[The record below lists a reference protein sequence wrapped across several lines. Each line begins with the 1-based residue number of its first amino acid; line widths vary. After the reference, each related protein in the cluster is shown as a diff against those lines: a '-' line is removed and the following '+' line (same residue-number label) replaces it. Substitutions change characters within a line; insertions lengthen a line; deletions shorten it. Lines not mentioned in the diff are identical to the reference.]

1 MAVKGAAIPES
12 ALSRGDALMRIENMK
27 KPLAFGSLL
36 LLTST
41 LTAPAA
47 LAQTPAPTSPPAGQV
62 VSPDAGQ
69 PEGGTPPDTGPG
81 ATDAQETPQEEVE
94 VSVPG
99 AGGDSGEDIV
109 VIGRN
114 IPNIVRNTPQ
124 VVSVLSTED
133 IARTGEGDIAGAL
146 SRVTGLSVVGNGFVF
161 VRGLGDRYSSSLL
174 NGSPLPSPEPL
185 RRVVPLDIFPTNVIA
200 SSLVQKSFS
209 ANFPGEFGGGVINLT
224 TKAAPKESFFQIG
237 GSVGFDT
244 VTTAELGYTYDGG
257 SHDWLGYDSGERT
270 IPGFIKDAGINGT
283 GVTAQQVT
291 QLTNAETS
299 LVFENRNIPA
309 NFSGELSAGT
319 SFDVGSSRIGVIAGG
334 GISNTWRTRDAIQQV
349 PLDAQGGLAGDFRNV
364 ATDHRAIVNGL
375 IGVGAEVGRHR
386 FRWTNL
392 YIHDTLK
399 QAIIGQGFDSN
410 NNDLTTQNTNWFE
423 RQLFTTQGVAELKF
437 GDLNVD
443 LRGAYAN
450 TQRNSPYERAF
461 TYIYSDLVGDYINN
475 LANQSL
481 AQIAFSELSED
492 LWSGSVDLGYDLDLD
507 TPITVQAGYA
517 YSDADR
523 TSYRYQFRYQAQ
535 NGLDLAEQQLRPDY
549 LLSDYSV
556 ILNNI
561 VLQNES
567 TSQGAAAYTA
577 SLRTHAG
584 YLQLEAEAFEGV
596 RAQVGVRYEDAE
608 QRVLPIGTGLTA
620 TNLSNGYW
628 LPGSTITWNF
638 ADNMQLRLHASKTIA
653 RPQFRE
659 LAPQVYLDF
668 ESNRQF
674 VGNPRLVDSEL
685 YNLEAR
691 GEWFFARDQ
700 RITLAGFFKRIDN
713 PIETFAFPGA
723 GSSSLQTSFS
733 NAPSAKLYGGEVE
746 LVKYFPLDGIG
757 LGDLFATKR
766 AVLIANYTYTKS
778 ELDAGTQGVVNPVNV
793 NAPLVPANQ
802 LFRDGA
808 SLVGQSDHLVNAQL
822 GLEDT
827 EMLSQVTLL
836 VNYASERVTSRGA
849 IVDGGRLPDI
859 REKPGWRFDVVWRQG
874 IPLGSDDDKQVELK
888 FEARNL
894 TKTRYQ
900 EFQIFDGG
908 IRREINT
915 YDLGRIF
922 SFGVSVG
929 L

>member
-1 MAVKGAAIPES
+1 
-12 ALSRGDALMRIENMK
+12 MK

-41 LTAPAA
+41 LVAPAA
-47 LAQTPAPTSPPAGQV
+47 LAQTGGSPAGAPAGQV
-62 VSPDAGQ
+62 VSPGAGQ
-69 PEGGTPPDTGPG
+69 PEAGTPPDTGPD
-81 ATDAQETPQEEVE
+81 ASTAPDAQDQGVE
-94 VSVPG
+94 VSAPG
-99 AGGDSGEDIV
+99 AGGDAGDDIV
-109 VIGRN
+109 VLGRN
-114 IPNIVRNTPQ
+114 IPNIVRSTPA
-124 VVSVLSTED
+124 VVSVLSSED

-224 TKAAPKESFFQIG
+224 TKAAPKESFLQIG

-244 VTTAELGYTYDGG
+244 ATSAELGYTYDGG
-257 SHDWLGYDSGERT
+257 SHDWLGYDSGERR
-270 IPGFIKDAGINGT
+270 IPGFIKDAGVNGT
-283 GVTAQQVT
+283 GVTAAQVT
-291 QLTNAETS
+291 ELTNAETS

-319 SFDVGSSRIGVIAGG
+319 SFDVGSSHIGLIAGG

-349 PLDAQGGLAGDFRNV
+349 PLDAQGGLAGDFRTV
-364 ATDHRAIVNGL
+364 ATDHRALVNGL
-375 IGVGAEVGRHR
+375 FGVGAEVGRHR
-386 FRWTNL
+386 FRVTNL

-399 QAIIGQGFDSN
+399 QAILGQGFDSN
-410 NNDLTTQNTNWFE
+410 NNDLATQNTNWFE
-423 RQLFTTQGVAELKF
+423 RQLFTTQGVAEMKF

-443 LRGAYAN
+443 VRGAYAN
-450 TQRNSPYERAF
+450 TQRNSPYERNF
-461 TYIYSDLVGDYINN
+461 TYIFNDQVGDYINN

-481 AQIAFSELSED
+481 AQIAFSELNED
-492 LWSGSVDLGYDLDLD
+492 LWSGSVDLGYELNLDR
-507 TPITVQAGYA
+507 PITVQAGYA

-523 TSYRYQFRYQAQ
+523 TSYRYQFRYQAL
-535 NGLDLAEQQLRPDY
+535 NGLDTAEQQLRPDY

-556 ILNNI
+556 LLNNI
-561 VLQNES
+561 VLVNES

-584 YLQLEAEAFEGV
+584 YLQLDTEALDKV
-596 RAQVGVRYEDAE
+596 RVQLGVRYEDAA
-608 QRVLPIGTGLTA
+608 QRVQPVGVGLTA
-620 TNLSNGYW
+620 TSLSNGYW
-628 LPGSTITWNF
+628 LPASTITWNF
-638 ADNMQLRLHASKTIA
+638 ADDMQLRLHASKTIA

-691 GEWFFARDQ
+691 YEWFFQRDQ
-700 RITLAGFFKRIDN
+700 RFTLAGFFKRIDN

-746 LVKYFPLDGIG
+746 AVKYIPLDG
-757 LGDLFATKR
+757 LGEVFATNR
-766 AVLIANYTYTKS
+766 AVIVANYTYTKS
-778 ELDAGTQGVVNPVNV
+778 QIDAGTQGVVNPVNV
-793 NAPLVPANQ
+793 NSPLVPANQ

-808 SLVGQSDHLVNAQL
+808 PLVGQSDHLVNAQF
-822 GLEDT
+822 GIEDT

-836 VNYASERVTSRGA
+836 VNYASNRVTSRGA
-849 IVDGGRLPDI
+849 VVDGGRLPDI
-859 REKPGWRFDVVWRQG
+859 VEKPGVRFDVVWRQG
-874 IPLGSDDDKQVELK
+874 IPIGSGDDKQVELK

-894 TKTRYQ
+894 SKTRYQ
-900 EFQIFDGG
+900 EFQTFENGL
-908 IRREINT
+908 RRDINT
-915 YDLGRIF
+915 YDLGRVF

>member
-1 MAVKGAAIPES
+1 
-12 ALSRGDALMRIENMK
+12 MK
-27 KPLAFGSLL
+27 KPLALGSLL

-41 LTAPAA
+41 LVAPAA
-47 LAQTPAPTSPPAGQV
+47 LAQTGSAGAQTTSPPAGSV
-62 VSPDAGQ
+62 VAPDAG
-69 PEGGTPPDTGPG
+69 GSTTPDSGPG
-81 ATDAQETPQEEVE
+81 ATTTAQDAAQQEVE
-94 VSVPG
+94 ISGPG
-99 AGGDSGEDIV
+99 ASGDGEDIV

-114 IPNIVRNTPQ
+114 IPNVIRNTAQ

-209 ANFPGEFGGGVINLT
+209 ANYPGEFGGGVINLT
-224 TKAAPKESFFQIG
+224 TRAAPKESFLQFG

-257 SHDWLGYDSGERT
+257 SHDWLGYDSGERS
-270 IPGFIKDAGINGT
+270 IPDFIREAGRT
-283 GVTAQQVT
+283 GAIVTPDQVV

-319 SFDVGSSRIGVIAGG
+319 SFDLGTARIGVITGG
-334 GISNTWRTRDAIQQV
+334 GLSNTWRTRDAIQQV
-349 PLDAQGGLAGDFRNV
+349 PLDAQGGLAGDARSV
-364 ATDHRAIVNGL
+364 ATDHRALVNGL
-375 IGVGAEVGRHR
+375 FGVGAEVGRHR

-392 YIHDTLK
+392 YVHDTLK
-399 QAIIGQGFDSN
+399 QAIMSDIEDQN
-410 NNDLTTQNTNWFE
+410 NQPLFQQNTNWFE

-437 GDLNVD
+437 DRLSVD

-450 TQRNSPYERAF
+450 TQRNSPYERTF
-461 TYIYSDLVGDYINN
+461 VYFFEGGLINDYVNN
-475 LANQSL
+475 LTGQQGV
-481 AQIAFSELSED
+481 AQIAFSELNED
-492 LWSGSVDLGYDLDLD
+492 LWSGGVDLAYDFGGDRPLTL
-507 TPITVQAGYA
+507 QAGYA

-523 TSYRYQFRYQAQ
+523 TSFRYQFRYQAGTPLNDAQ
-535 NGLDLAEQQLRPDY
+535 KQQRPDF
-549 LLSDYSV
+549 LLSDLNV
-556 ILNNI
+556 QLNNI
-561 VLQNES
+561 FLQNES
-567 TSQGAAAYTA
+567 NVQGAAAYTA

-584 YLQLEAEAFEGV
+584 YAQVEAEVADGL

-608 QRVLPIGTGLTA
+608 QRVLPVGANVAG
-620 TNLSNGYW
+620 TNLTNGYW
-628 LPGSTITWNF
+628 LPASTITWNF
-638 ADNMQLRLHASKTIA
+638 ARDMQLRLHASKTIA

-659 LAPQVYLDF
+659 LAPQLYLDF

-674 VGNPRLVDSEL
+674 VGNPFLTDSEL
-685 YNLEAR
+685 WNLEAR
-691 GEWFFARDQ
+691 YEWFFARDQ
-700 RITLAGFFKRIDN
+700 RITLAGFYKRIDN
-713 PIETFAFPGA
+713 PIEAFGSPGA
-723 GSSSLQTSFS
+723 GSSALLTSFS
-733 NAPSAKLYGGEVE
+733 NAPSARLYGGELE
-746 LVKYFPLDGIG
+746 LQKYFPLDGLG

-766 AVLIANYTYTKS
+766 ALLIANYTYTKS
-778 ELDAGTQGVVNPVNV
+778 ELNAQDQPVVSPFGGTG
-793 NAPLVPANQ
+793 ATLPARF
-802 LFRDGA
+802 LFQDGA
-808 SLVGQSDHLVNAQL
+808 SLVGQSDHIVNAQF

-836 VNYASERVTSRGA
+836 VNYASDRVTNRGA

-859 REKPGWRFDVVWRQG
+859 RERPGVRFDVVWRQG
-874 IPLGSDDDKQVELK
+874 IPIGGDDKQVELK

-894 TKTRYQ
+894 SKTRYQ

-908 IRREINT
+908 LRREINT

-922 SFGVSVG
+922 TFGVSVG

>member
-1 MAVKGAAIPES
+1 
-12 ALSRGDALMRIENMK
+12 MK

-41 LTAPAA
+41 LVAPAA
-47 LAQTPAPTSPPAGQV
+47 LAQTGGSPAGAPAGQV
-62 VSPDAGQ
+62 VSPGAGQ
-69 PEGGTPPDTGPG
+69 PEAGTPPDTGPD
-81 ATDAQETPQEEVE
+81 ASTAPDAQDQGVE

-99 AGGDSGEDIV
+99 AGGDAGDDIV
-109 VIGRN
+109 VLGRN
-114 IPNIVRNTPQ
+114 IPNIVRSTPA
-124 VVSVLSTED
+124 VVSVLSSED

-224 TKAAPKESFFQIG
+224 TKAAPKESFLQIG

-244 VTTAELGYTYDGG
+244 ATSAELGYTYDGG
-257 SHDWLGYDSGERT
+257 SHDWLGYDSGERR
-270 IPGFIKDAGINGT
+270 IPGFIKDAGVNGT
-283 GVTAQQVT
+283 GVTAAQVT
-291 QLTNAETS
+291 ELTNAETS

-319 SFDVGSSRIGVIAGG
+319 SFDVGSSRIGLIAGG

-349 PLDAQGGLAGDFRNV
+349 PLDAQGGLAGDFRTV
-364 ATDHRAIVNGL
+364 ATDHRALVNGL
-375 IGVGAEVGRHR
+375 FGIGAEVGRHR
-386 FRWTNL
+386 FRVTNL

-399 QAIIGQGFDSN
+399 QAILGQGFDSN
-410 NNDLTTQNTNWFE
+410 NNDLATQNTNWFE
-423 RQLFTTQGVAELKF
+423 RQLFTTQGVAEMKF

-443 LRGAYAN
+443 VRGAYAN
-450 TQRNSPYERAF
+450 TKRNSPYERNF
-461 TYIYSDLVGDYINN
+461 TYIFNDQVGDYINN

-481 AQIAFSELSED
+481 AQIAFSELNED
-492 LWSGSVDLGYDLDLD
+492 LWSGSVDLGYELNLDR
-507 TPITVQAGYA
+507 PITVQAGYA

-523 TSYRYQFRYQAQ
+523 TSYRYQFRYQAL
-535 NGLDLAEQQLRPDY
+535 NGLDTAEQQLRPDY

-556 ILNNI
+556 LLNNI
-561 VLQNES
+561 VLVNES
-567 TSQGAAAYTA
+567 TSQGAAAYSA

-584 YLQLEAEAFEGV
+584 YLQLDTETLDKV
-596 RAQVGVRYEDAE
+596 RVQLGVRYEDAA
-608 QRVLPIGTGLTA
+608 QRVQPVGVGLTA
-620 TNLSNGYW
+620 TSLSNGYW
-628 LPGSTITWNF
+628 LPASTITWNF
-638 ADNMQLRLHASKTIA
+638 ADDMQLRLHASKTIA

-691 GEWFFARDQ
+691 YEWFFQRDQ
-700 RITLAGFFKRIDN
+700 RFTLAGFFKRIDN

-746 LVKYFPLDGIG
+746 AVKYIPLEG
-757 LGDLFATKR
+757 LGEVFATKR
-766 AVLIANYTYTKS
+766 AVIVANYTYTKS
-778 ELDAGTQGVVNPVNV
+778 QIDAGTQGVVNPVNV
-793 NAPLVPANQ
+793 NSPLVPANQ

-808 SLVGQSDHLVNAQL
+808 PLVGQSDHLVNAQF
-822 GLEDT
+822 GIEDT

-836 VNYASERVTSRGA
+836 VNYASNRVTSRGA
-849 IVDGGRLPDI
+849 VVDGGRLPDI
-859 REKPGWRFDVVWRQG
+859 VEKPGVRFDVVWRQG
-874 IPLGSDDDKQVELK
+874 IPIGGGDDKQVELK

-894 TKTRYQ
+894 SKTRYQ
-900 EFQIFDGG
+900 EYQTFENGL
-908 IRREINT
+908 RRDINT
-915 YDLGRIF
+915 YDLGRVF

>member
-1 MAVKGAAIPES
+1 
-12 ALSRGDALMRIENMK
+12 MK

-41 LTAPAA
+41 LVAPAA
-47 LAQTPAPTSPPAGQV
+47 LAQTGGSPAGAPAGQV
-62 VSPDAGQ
+62 VSPGAGQ
-69 PEGGTPPDTGPG
+69 PEAGTPPDTGPD
-81 ATDAQETPQEEVE
+81 ASTAPDAQDQGVE
-94 VSVPG
+94 VSAPG
-99 AGGDSGEDIV
+99 AGGDAGDDIV
-109 VIGRN
+109 VLGRN
-114 IPNIVRNTPQ
+114 IPNIVRSTPA
-124 VVSVLSTED
+124 VVSVLSSED

-224 TKAAPKESFFQIG
+224 TKAAPKESFLQIG

-244 VTTAELGYTYDGG
+244 ATSAELGYTYDGG
-257 SHDWLGYDSGERT
+257 SHDWLGYDSGERR
-270 IPGFIKDAGINGT
+270 IPGFIKDAGVNGT
-283 GVTAQQVT
+283 GVTAAQVIE
-291 QLTNAETS
+291 LTNAETS

-319 SFDVGSSRIGVIAGG
+319 SFDVGSSRIGLIAGG

-349 PLDAQGGLAGDFRNV
+349 PLDAQGGLAGDFRTV
-364 ATDHRAIVNGL
+364 ATDHRALVNGL
-375 IGVGAEVGRHR
+375 FGVGAEVGRHR
-386 FRWTNL
+386 FRVTNL

-399 QAIIGQGFDSN
+399 QAILGQGFDSN
-410 NNDLTTQNTNWFE
+410 NNDLATQNTNWFE
-423 RQLFTTQGVAELKF
+423 RQLFTTQGVAEMKF

-443 LRGAYAN
+443 VRGAYAN
-450 TQRNSPYERAF
+450 TQRNSPYERNF
-461 TYIYSDLVGDYINN
+461 TYIFNDQVGDYINN

-481 AQIAFSELSED
+481 AQIAFSELNED
-492 LWSGSVDLGYDLDLD
+492 LWSGSVDLGYELNLDR
-507 TPITVQAGYA
+507 PITVQAGYA

-523 TSYRYQFRYQAQ
+523 TSYRYQFRYQAL
-535 NGLDLAEQQLRPDY
+535 NGLDTAEQQLRPDY

-556 ILNNI
+556 LLNNI
-561 VLQNES
+561 VLVNES

-584 YLQLEAEAFEGV
+584 YLQLDTEALDKV
-596 RAQVGVRYEDAE
+596 RVQLGVRYEDAA
-608 QRVLPIGTGLTA
+608 QRVQPVGVGLTA
-620 TNLSNGYW
+620 TSLSNGYW
-628 LPGSTITWNF
+628 LPASTITWNF
-638 ADNMQLRLHASKTIA
+638 ADDMQLRLHASKTIA

-691 GEWFFARDQ
+691 YEWFFQRDQ
-700 RITLAGFFKRIDN
+700 RFTLAGFFKRIDN

-746 LVKYFPLDGIG
+746 AVKYIPLDG
-757 LGDLFATKR
+757 LGEVFATNR
-766 AVLIANYTYTKS
+766 AVIVANYTYTKS
-778 ELDAGTQGVVNPVNV
+778 QIDAGTQGVVNPVNV
-793 NAPLVPANQ
+793 NSPLVPANQ

-808 SLVGQSDHLVNAQL
+808 PLVGQSDHLVNAQF
-822 GLEDT
+822 GIEDT

-836 VNYASERVTSRGA
+836 VNYASNRVTSRGA
-849 IVDGGRLPDI
+849 VVDGGRLPDI
-859 REKPGWRFDVVWRQG
+859 VEKPGVRFDVVWRQG
-874 IPLGSDDDKQVELK
+874 IPIGSDDDKQVELK

-894 TKTRYQ
+894 SKTRYQ
-900 EFQIFDGG
+900 EFQTFENGL
-908 IRREINT
+908 RRDINT
-915 YDLGRIF
+915 YDLGRVF

>member
-1 MAVKGAAIPES
+1 
-12 ALSRGDALMRIENMK
+12 MK

-41 LTAPAA
+41 LVAPAA
-47 LAQTPAPTSPPAGQV
+47 LAQTGGAPAGAPAGQV
-62 VSPDAGQ
+62 VSPGAGQ
-69 PEGGTPPDTGPG
+69 PEAGTPPDTGPD
-81 ATDAQETPQEEVE
+81 ASAAPDAQDEGVE
-94 VSVPG
+94 VSAPG
-99 AGGDSGEDIV
+99 AGGDAGDDIV
-109 VIGRN
+109 VLGRN
-114 IPNIVRNTPQ
+114 IPNIVRSTPA
-124 VVSVLSTED
+124 VVSVLSSED

-224 TKAAPKESFFQIG
+224 TKAAPKESFLQIG

-244 VTTAELGYTYDGG
+244 ATSAELGYTYDGG

-270 IPGFIKDAGINGT
+270 IPGFIKDAGIAGT

-319 SFDVGSSRIGVIAGG
+319 SFDVGSSRIGFIAGG

-349 PLDAQGGLAGDFRNV
+349 PLDAQGGLAGDFRTV
-364 ATDHRAIVNGL
+364 ATDHRALVNGL
-375 IGVGAEVGRHR
+375 FGIGAEVGRHR
-386 FRWTNL
+386 FRITNL

-399 QAIIGQGFDSN
+399 QAILGQGFDSN
-410 NNDLTTQNTNWFE
+410 NNDLATQNTNWFE
-423 RQLFTTQGVAELKF
+423 RQLFTTQGVAEMKF

-443 LRGAYAN
+443 VRGAYAN
-450 TQRNSPYERAF
+450 TQRNSPYERNF
-461 TYIYSDLVGDYINN
+461 TYIFNDQVGDYINN

-481 AQIAFSELSED
+481 AQIAFSELNED
-492 LWSGSVDLGYDLDLD
+492 LWSGGIDLGYELNLDR
-507 TPITVQAGYA
+507 PVTVQAGYA

-523 TSYRYQFRYQAQ
+523 TSYRYQFRYQALG
-535 NGLDLAEQQLRPDY
+535 GLDQAEQQLRPDF
-549 LLSDYSV
+549 LLSDYNV
-556 ILNNI
+556 LLNNI
-561 VLQNES
+561 VLVNES

-584 YLQLEAEAFEGV
+584 YLQLDTEALDGV
-596 RAQVGVRYEDAE
+596 RVQLGVRYEDAA
-608 QRVLPIGTGLTA
+608 QRVQPVGVGLTA
-620 TNLSNGYW
+620 TSLSNGYW
-628 LPGSTITWNF
+628 LPASTITWNF
-638 ADNMQLRLHASKTIA
+638 ADDMQLRVHASKTIA

-691 GEWFFARDQ
+691 YEWFFQRDQ
-700 RITLAGFFKRIDN
+700 RFTLAGFFKRIDN

-746 LVKYFPLDGIG
+746 AVKYIPLDG
-757 LGDLFATKR
+757 LGDVFATKR
-766 AVLIANYTYTKS
+766 AVIVANYTYTKS
-778 ELDAGTQGVVNPVNV
+778 QIDAGTQGVVNPVNV
-793 NAPLVPANQ
+793 NSPLVPANQ

-808 SLVGQSDHLVNAQL
+808 PLVGQSDHLVNAQF
-822 GLEDT
+822 GIEDT

-836 VNYASERVTSRGA
+836 VNYASNRVTSRGA
-849 IVDGGRLPDI
+849 VVDGGRLPDI
-859 REKPGWRFDVVWRQG
+859 VEKPGVRFDVVWRQG
-874 IPLGSDDDKQVELK
+874 IPIGSGDDKQVELK

-894 TKTRYQ
+894 SKTRYQ
-900 EFQIFDGG
+900 EFQTFENGL
-908 IRREINT
+908 RRDINT
-915 YDLGRIF
+915 YDLGRVF
-922 SFGVSVG
+922 TFGVSVG

>member
-1 MAVKGAAIPES
+1 MT
-12 ALSRGDALMRIENMK
+12 
-27 KPLAFGSLL
+27 KPVAFASLL

-41 LTAPAA
+41 LVAPAA
-47 LAQTPAPTSPPAGQV
+47 LAQTSGGGAPATNASPPAQV
-62 VSPDAGQ
+62 VSPSAGQ
-69 PEGGTPPDTGPG
+69 PGTPPDTGPD
-81 ATDAQETPQEEVE
+81 ASQAPDAQDEVE

-99 AGGDSGEDIV
+99 ASSGDAGDDIV

-124 VVSVLSTED
+124 VVSVLSSED

-224 TKAAPKESFFQIG
+224 TKAAPKKSFLQIG

-244 VTTAELGYTYDGG
+244 ATTAELGYTYDGG
-257 SHDWLGYDSGERT
+257 SHDWLGYDSGERK
-270 IPGFIKDAGINGT
+270 IPGFIREAGMNGT
-283 GVTAQQVT
+283 GVTAAQVT
-291 QLTNAETS
+291 ELTNAETS

-309 NFSGELSAGT
+309 NFSGEISAGT
-319 SFDVGSSRIGVIAGG
+319 SFDVGATRIGLIAGG
-334 GISNTWRTRDAIQQV
+334 GLSNTWRTRDAIQQV
-349 PLDAQGGLAGDFRNV
+349 AIDQDGSLVSDFRNV
-364 ATDHRAIVNGL
+364 ATDHRALVNGL
-375 IGVGAEVGRHR
+375 FGVGAEVGRHR
-386 FRWTNL
+386 LRWTNL

-399 QAIIGQGFDSN
+399 QAILGQGEDQN
-410 NNDLTTQNTNWFE
+410 NLDLLNQNTNWFE

-437 GDLNVD
+437 GNLNVD

-450 TQRNSPYERAF
+450 TQRNSPYERTF
-461 TYIYSDLVGDYINN
+461 TYLFSPQVGDYINN

-481 AQIAFSELSED
+481 AQIAFSELNED

-507 TPITVQAGYA
+507 TPVTVQAGYA

-523 TSYRYQFRYQAQ
+523 TSFRYQFRYQAL

-549 LLSDYSV
+549 LLSDYNV

-584 YLQLEAEAFEGV
+584 YFQVETEAFEGL

-608 QRVLPIGTGLTA
+608 QRVLPVGTNVTG
-620 TNLSNGYW
+620 TNLNNGYW
-628 LPGSTITWNF
+628 LPASTITWNF
-638 ADNMQLRLHASKTIA
+638 AENMQLRLHASKTIA

-659 LAPQVYLDF
+659 LAPQIYLDF

-674 VGNPRLVDSEL
+674 IGNPRLTDSEL

-691 GEWFFARDQ
+691 YEWFFKRDQ
-700 RITLAGFFKRIDN
+700 RLTAAGFFKRIEN
-713 PIETFAFPGA
+713 PIEAFGSPGA
-723 GSSSLQTSFS
+723 GSSSLLTSFS
-733 NAPSAKLYGGEVE
+733 NAPGAKLYGGEVE
-746 LVKYFPLDGIG
+746 LVKHFPLDGIG

-778 ELDAGTQGVVNPVNV
+778 ELDAQNQSVVNPINV
-793 NAPLVPANQ
+793 NGPLIPASQ
-802 LFRDGA
+802 LFVDG
-808 SLVGQSDHLVNAQL
+808 SPLVGQSNHLVNAQF

-836 VNYASERVTSRGA
+836 VNYASERITNRGA
-849 IVDGGRLPDI
+849 IVNGVRLPDI

-900 EFQIFDGG
+900 EFQIFNNGARADV
-908 IRREINT
+908 NT

>member
-1 MAVKGAAIPES
+1 
-12 ALSRGDALMRIENMK
+12 MK

-41 LTAPAA
+41 LVAPAA
-47 LAQTPAPTSPPAGQV
+47 LAQTGGAPAGAPAGQV
-62 VSPDAGQ
+62 VSPGAGQ
-69 PEGGTPPDTGPG
+69 PEAGTPPDTGPD
-81 ATDAQETPQEEVE
+81 ASAAPDAQDEGVE
-94 VSVPG
+94 VSAPG
-99 AGGDSGEDIV
+99 AGGDAGDDIV
-109 VIGRN
+109 VLGRN
-114 IPNIVRNTPQ
+114 IPNIVRSTPA
-124 VVSVLSTED
+124 VVSVLSSED

-224 TKAAPKESFFQIG
+224 TKATPKESFLQIG

-244 VTTAELGYTYDGG
+244 ATSAELGYTYDGG

-270 IPGFIKDAGINGT
+270 IPGFIKDAGIAGT

-319 SFDVGSSRIGVIAGG
+319 SFDVGSSRIGFIAGG

-349 PLDAQGGLAGDFRNV
+349 PLDAQGGLAGDFRTV
-364 ATDHRAIVNGL
+364 ATDHRALVNGL
-375 IGVGAEVGRHR
+375 FGIGAEVGRHR
-386 FRWTNL
+386 FRITNL

-399 QAIIGQGFDSN
+399 QAILGQGFDSN
-410 NNDLTTQNTNWFE
+410 NNDLATQNTNWFE
-423 RQLFTTQGVAELKF
+423 RQLFTTQGVAEMKF

-443 LRGAYAN
+443 VRGAYAN
-450 TQRNSPYERAF
+450 TQRNSPYERNF
-461 TYIYSDLVGDYINN
+461 TYIFNDQVGDYINN

-481 AQIAFSELSED
+481 AQIAFSELNED
-492 LWSGSVDLGYDLDLD
+492 LWSGGIDLGYELNLDR
-507 TPITVQAGYA
+507 PVTVQAGYA

-523 TSYRYQFRYQAQ
+523 TSYRYQFRYQALG
-535 NGLDLAEQQLRPDY
+535 GLDQAEQQLRPDF
-549 LLSDYSV
+549 LLSDYNV
-556 ILNNI
+556 LLNNI
-561 VLQNES
+561 VLVNES

-584 YLQLEAEAFEGV
+584 YLQLDTEALDGV
-596 RAQVGVRYEDAE
+596 RVQLGVRYEDAA
-608 QRVLPIGTGLTA
+608 QRVQPVGVGLTA
-620 TNLSNGYW
+620 TSLSNGYW
-628 LPGSTITWNF
+628 LPASTITWNF
-638 ADNMQLRLHASKTIA
+638 ADDMQLRVHASKTIA

-691 GEWFFARDQ
+691 YEWFFQRDQ
-700 RITLAGFFKRIDN
+700 RFTLAGFFKRIDN

-746 LVKYFPLDGIG
+746 AVKYIPLDG
-757 LGDLFATKR
+757 LGDVFATKR
-766 AVLIANYTYTKS
+766 AVIVANYTYTKS
-778 ELDAGTQGVVNPVNV
+778 QIDAGTQGVVNPVNV
-793 NAPLVPANQ
+793 NSPLVPANQ

-808 SLVGQSDHLVNAQL
+808 PLVGQSDHLVNAQF
-822 GLEDT
+822 GIEDT

-836 VNYASERVTSRGA
+836 VNYASNRVTSRGA
-849 IVDGGRLPDI
+849 VVDGGRLPDI
-859 REKPGWRFDVVWRQG
+859 VEKPGVRFDVVWRQG
-874 IPLGSDDDKQVELK
+874 IPIGSGDDKQVELK

-894 TKTRYQ
+894 SKTRYQ
-900 EFQIFDGG
+900 EFQTFENGL
-908 IRREINT
+908 RRDINT
-915 YDLGRIF
+915 YDLGRVF
-922 SFGVSVG
+922 TFGVSVG

>member
-1 MAVKGAAIPES
+1 
-12 ALSRGDALMRIENMK
+12 MK

-41 LTAPAA
+41 LVAPAA
-47 LAQTPAPTSPPAGQV
+47 LAQTGGSPAGAPAGQV
-62 VSPDAGQ
+62 VSPGAGQ
-69 PEGGTPPDTGPG
+69 PEAGTPPDTGPD
-81 ATDAQETPQEEVE
+81 ASTAPDAQDQGVE
-94 VSVPG
+94 VSAPG
-99 AGGDSGEDIV
+99 AGGDAGDDIV
-109 VIGRN
+109 VLGRN
-114 IPNIVRNTPQ
+114 IPNIVRSTPA
-124 VVSVLSTED
+124 VVSVLSSED

-224 TKAAPKESFFQIG
+224 TKAAPKESFLQIG

-244 VTTAELGYTYDGG
+244 ATSAELGYTYDGG
-257 SHDWLGYDSGERT
+257 SHDWLGYDSGERR
-270 IPGFIKDAGINGT
+270 IPGFIKDAGVNGT
-283 GVTAQQVT
+283 GVTAAQVT
-291 QLTNAETS
+291 ELTNAETS

-319 SFDVGSSRIGVIAGG
+319 SFDVGSSHIGLIAGG

-349 PLDAQGGLAGDFRNV
+349 PLDAQGGLAGDFRTV
-364 ATDHRAIVNGL
+364 ATDHRALVNGL
-375 IGVGAEVGRHR
+375 FGVGAEVGRHR
-386 FRWTNL
+386 FRVTNL

-399 QAIIGQGFDSN
+399 QAILGQGFDSN
-410 NNDLTTQNTNWFE
+410 NNDLATQNTNWFE
-423 RQLFTTQGVAELKF
+423 RQLFTTQGVAEMKF

-443 LRGAYAN
+443 VRGAYAN
-450 TQRNSPYERAF
+450 TQRNSPYERNF
-461 TYIYSDLVGDYINN
+461 TYIFNDQVGDYINN

-481 AQIAFSELSED
+481 AQIAFSELNED
-492 LWSGSVDLGYDLDLD
+492 LWSGSVDLGYELNLDR
-507 TPITVQAGYA
+507 PITVQAGYA

-523 TSYRYQFRYQAQ
+523 TSYRYQFRYQAL
-535 NGLDLAEQQLRPDY
+535 NGLDTAEQQLRPDY

-556 ILNNI
+556 LLNNI
-561 VLQNES
+561 VLVNES

-584 YLQLEAEAFEGV
+584 YLQLDTEALDKV
-596 RAQVGVRYEDAE
+596 RVQLGVRYEDAA
-608 QRVLPIGTGLTA
+608 QRVQPVGVGLTA
-620 TNLSNGYW
+620 TSLSNGYW
-628 LPGSTITWNF
+628 LPASTITWNF
-638 ADNMQLRLHASKTIA
+638 ADDMQLRLHASKTIA

-691 GEWFFARDQ
+691 YEWFFQRDQ
-700 RITLAGFFKRIDN
+700 RFTLAGFFKRIDN

-746 LVKYFPLDGIG
+746 AVKYIPLDG
-757 LGDLFATKR
+757 LGEVFATKR
-766 AVLIANYTYTKS
+766 AVIVANYTYTKS
-778 ELDAGTQGVVNPVNV
+778 QIDAGTQGVVNPVNV
-793 NAPLVPANQ
+793 NSPLVPANQ

-808 SLVGQSDHLVNAQL
+808 PLVGQSDHLVNAQF
-822 GLEDT
+822 GIEDT

-836 VNYASERVTSRGA
+836 VNYASNRVTSRGA
-849 IVDGGRLPDI
+849 VVDGGRLPDI
-859 REKPGWRFDVVWRQG
+859 VEKPGVRFDVVWRQG
-874 IPLGSDDDKQVELK
+874 IPIGSDDDKQVELK

-894 TKTRYQ
+894 SKTRYQ
-900 EFQIFDGG
+900 EFQTFENGL
-908 IRREINT
+908 RRDINT
-915 YDLGRIF
+915 YDLGRVF

>member
-1 MAVKGAAIPES
+1 
-12 ALSRGDALMRIENMK
+12 MK

-41 LTAPAA
+41 LVAPAA
-47 LAQTPAPTSPPAGQV
+47 LAQTGGSPAGAPAGQV
-62 VSPDAGQ
+62 VSPGAGQ
-69 PEGGTPPDTGPG
+69 PEAGTPPETGPD
-81 ATDAQETPQEEVE
+81 ASTAPDAQDQGVE
-94 VSVPG
+94 VSAPG
-99 AGGDSGEDIV
+99 AGGDAGDDIV
-109 VIGRN
+109 VLGRN
-114 IPNIVRNTPQ
+114 IPNIVRSTPA
-124 VVSVLSTED
+124 VVSVLSSED

-224 TKAAPKESFFQIG
+224 TKAAPKESFLQIG

-244 VTTAELGYTYDGG
+244 ATSAELGYTYDGG
-257 SHDWLGYDSGERT
+257 SHDWLGYDSGERR
-270 IPGFIKDAGINGT
+270 IPGFIKDAGVNGT
-283 GVTAQQVT
+283 GVTAAQVT
-291 QLTNAETS
+291 ELTNAETS

-319 SFDVGSSRIGVIAGG
+319 SFDVGSSHIGLIAGG

-349 PLDAQGGLAGDFRNV
+349 PLDAQGGLAGDFRTV
-364 ATDHRAIVNGL
+364 ATDHRALVNGL
-375 IGVGAEVGRHR
+375 FGVGAEVGRHR
-386 FRWTNL
+386 FRVTNL

-399 QAIIGQGFDSN
+399 QAILGQGFDSN
-410 NNDLTTQNTNWFE
+410 NNDLATQNTNWFE
-423 RQLFTTQGVAELKF
+423 RQLFTTQGVAEMKF

-443 LRGAYAN
+443 VRGAYAN
-450 TQRNSPYERAF
+450 TKRNSPYERNF
-461 TYIYSDLVGDYINN
+461 TYIFNDQVGDYINN

-481 AQIAFSELSED
+481 AQIAFSELNED
-492 LWSGSVDLGYDLDLD
+492 LWSGSVDLGYELNLDR
-507 TPITVQAGYA
+507 PITVQAGYA

-523 TSYRYQFRYQAQ
+523 TSYRYQFRYQAL
-535 NGLDLAEQQLRPDY
+535 NGLDTAEQQLRPDY

-556 ILNNI
+556 LLNNI
-561 VLQNES
+561 VLVNES

-584 YLQLEAEAFEGV
+584 YLQLDTEALDKV
-596 RAQVGVRYEDAE
+596 RVQLGVRYEDAA
-608 QRVLPIGTGLTA
+608 QRVQPVGVGLTA
-620 TNLSNGYW
+620 TSLSNGYW
-628 LPGSTITWNF
+628 LPASTITWNF
-638 ADNMQLRLHASKTIA
+638 ADDMQLRLHASKTIA

-691 GEWFFARDQ
+691 YEWFFQRDQ
-700 RITLAGFFKRIDN
+700 RFTLAGFFKRIDN

-746 LVKYFPLDGIG
+746 AVKYIPLDG
-757 LGDLFATKR
+757 LGEVFATNR
-766 AVLIANYTYTKS
+766 AVIVANYTYTKS
-778 ELDAGTQGVVNPVNV
+778 QIDAGTQGVVNPVNV
-793 NAPLVPANQ
+793 NSPLVPANQ

-808 SLVGQSDHLVNAQL
+808 PLVGQSDHLVNAQF
-822 GLEDT
+822 GIEDT

-836 VNYASERVTSRGA
+836 VNYASNRVTSRGA
-849 IVDGGRLPDI
+849 VVDGGRLPDI
-859 REKPGWRFDVVWRQG
+859 VEKPGVRFDVVWRQG
-874 IPLGSDDDKQVELK
+874 IPIGSDDDKQVELK

-894 TKTRYQ
+894 SKTRYQ
-900 EFQIFDGG
+900 EFQTFENGL
-908 IRREINT
+908 RRDINT
-915 YDLGRIF
+915 YDLGRVF

>member
-1 MAVKGAAIPES
+1 
-12 ALSRGDALMRIENMK
+12 MK

-41 LTAPAA
+41 LVAPAA
-47 LAQTPAPTSPPAGQV
+47 LAQTGGSPAGAPAGQV
-62 VSPDAGQ
+62 VSPGAGQ
-69 PEGGTPPDTGPG
+69 PEAGTPPDTGPD
-81 ATDAQETPQEEVE
+81 ASTAPDAQDQGVE
-94 VSVPG
+94 VSAPG
-99 AGGDSGEDIV
+99 AGGDAGDDIV
-109 VIGRN
+109 VLGRN
-114 IPNIVRNTPQ
+114 IPNIVRSTPA
-124 VVSVLSTED
+124 VVSVLSSED

-224 TKAAPKESFFQIG
+224 TKAAPKESFLQIG

-244 VTTAELGYTYDGG
+244 ATSAELGYTYDGG
-257 SHDWLGYDSGERT
+257 SHDWLGYDSGERR
-270 IPGFIKDAGINGT
+270 IPGFIKDAGVNGT
-283 GVTAQQVT
+283 GVTAAQVT
-291 QLTNAETS
+291 ELTNAETS

-319 SFDVGSSRIGVIAGG
+319 SFDVGSSRIGLIAGG

-349 PLDAQGGLAGDFRNV
+349 PLDAQGGLAGDFRTV
-364 ATDHRAIVNGL
+364 ATDHRALVNGL
-375 IGVGAEVGRHR
+375 FGVGAEVGRHR
-386 FRWTNL
+386 FRVTNL

-399 QAIIGQGFDSN
+399 QAILGQGFDSN
-410 NNDLTTQNTNWFE
+410 NNDLATQNTNWFE
-423 RQLFTTQGVAELKF
+423 RQLFTTQGVAEMKF

-443 LRGAYAN
+443 VRGAYAN
-450 TQRNSPYERAF
+450 TQRNSPYERNF
-461 TYIYSDLVGDYINN
+461 TYIFNDQVGDYINN

-481 AQIAFSELSED
+481 AQIAFSELNED
-492 LWSGSVDLGYDLDLD
+492 LWSGSVDLGYELNLDR
-507 TPITVQAGYA
+507 PITVQAGYA

-523 TSYRYQFRYQAQ
+523 TSYRYQFRYQAL
-535 NGLDLAEQQLRPDY
+535 NGLDTAEQQLRPDY

-556 ILNNI
+556 LLNNI
-561 VLQNES
+561 VLVNES

-584 YLQLEAEAFEGV
+584 YLQLDTEALDKV
-596 RAQVGVRYEDAE
+596 RVQLGVRYEDAA
-608 QRVLPIGTGLTA
+608 QRVQPVGVGLTA
-620 TNLSNGYW
+620 TSLSNGYW
-628 LPGSTITWNF
+628 LPASTITWNF
-638 ADNMQLRLHASKTIA
+638 ADDMQLRLHASKTIA

-691 GEWFFARDQ
+691 YEWFFQRDQ
-700 RITLAGFFKRIDN
+700 RFTLAGFFKRIDN

-746 LVKYFPLDGIG
+746 AVKYIPLDG
-757 LGDLFATKR
+757 LGEVFATKR
-766 AVLIANYTYTKS
+766 AVIVANYTYTKS
-778 ELDAGTQGVVNPVNV
+778 QIDAGTQGVVNPVNV
-793 NAPLVPANQ
+793 NSPLVPANQ

-808 SLVGQSDHLVNAQL
+808 PLVGQSDHLVNAQF
-822 GLEDT
+822 GIEDT

-836 VNYASERVTSRGA
+836 VNYASNRVTSRGA
-849 IVDGGRLPDI
+849 VVDGGRLPDI
-859 REKPGWRFDVVWRQG
+859 VEKPGVRFDVVWRQG
-874 IPLGSDDDKQVELK
+874 IPIGSDDDKQVELK

-894 TKTRYQ
+894 SKTRYQ
-900 EFQIFDGG
+900 EFQTFENGL
-908 IRREINT
+908 RRDINT
-915 YDLGRIF
+915 YDLGRVF

>member
-1 MAVKGAAIPES
+1 
-12 ALSRGDALMRIENMK
+12 MK

-41 LTAPAA
+41 LVAPAA
-47 LAQTPAPTSPPAGQV
+47 LAQTGGSPAGAPAGQV
-62 VSPDAGQ
+62 VSPGAGQ
-69 PEGGTPPDTGPG
+69 PEAGTPPDTGPD
-81 ATDAQETPQEEVE
+81 ASTAPDAQDQGVE
-94 VSVPG
+94 VSAPG
-99 AGGDSGEDIV
+99 AGGDAGDDIV
-109 VIGRN
+109 VLGRN
-114 IPNIVRNTPQ
+114 IPNIVRSTPA
-124 VVSVLSTED
+124 VVSVLSSED

-224 TKAAPKESFFQIG
+224 TKAAPKESFLQIG

-244 VTTAELGYTYDGG
+244 ATSAELGYTYDGG
-257 SHDWLGYDSGERT
+257 SHDWLGYDSGERR
-270 IPGFIKDAGINGT
+270 IPGFIKDAGVNGT
-283 GVTAQQVT
+283 GVTAAQVT
-291 QLTNAETS
+291 ELTNAETS

-319 SFDVGSSRIGVIAGG
+319 SFDVGSSRIGLIAGG

-349 PLDAQGGLAGDFRNV
+349 PLDAQGGLAGDFRTV
-364 ATDHRAIVNGL
+364 ATDHRALVNGL
-375 IGVGAEVGRHR
+375 FGVGAEVGRHR
-386 FRWTNL
+386 FRVTNL

-399 QAIIGQGFDSN
+399 QAILGQGFDSN
-410 NNDLTTQNTNWFE
+410 NNDLATQNTNWFE
-423 RQLFTTQGVAELKF
+423 RQLFTTQGVAEMKF

-443 LRGAYAN
+443 VRGAYAN
-450 TQRNSPYERAF
+450 TKRNSPYERNF
-461 TYIYSDLVGDYINN
+461 TYIFNDQVGDYINN

-481 AQIAFSELSED
+481 AQIAFSELNED
-492 LWSGSVDLGYDLDLD
+492 LWSGSVDLGYELNLDR
-507 TPITVQAGYA
+507 PVTVQAGYA

-523 TSYRYQFRYQAQ
+523 TSYRYQFRYQAL
-535 NGLDLAEQQLRPDY
+535 NGLDTAEQQLRPDY

-556 ILNNI
+556 LLNNI
-561 VLQNES
+561 VLVNES

-584 YLQLEAEAFEGV
+584 YLQLDTEALDKV
-596 RAQVGVRYEDAE
+596 RVQLGVRYEDAA
-608 QRVLPIGTGLTA
+608 QRVQPVGVGLTA
-620 TNLSNGYW
+620 TSLSNGYW
-628 LPGSTITWNF
+628 LPASTITWNF
-638 ADNMQLRLHASKTIA
+638 ADDMQLRLHASKTIA

-691 GEWFFARDQ
+691 YEWFFQRDQ
-700 RITLAGFFKRIDN
+700 RFTLAGFFKRIDN

-746 LVKYFPLDGIG
+746 AVKYIPLDG
-757 LGDLFATKR
+757 LGEVFATKR
-766 AVLIANYTYTKS
+766 AVIVANYTYTKS
-778 ELDAGTQGVVNPVNV
+778 QIDAGTQGVVNPVNV
-793 NAPLVPANQ
+793 NSPLVPANQ

-808 SLVGQSDHLVNAQL
+808 PLVGQSDHLVNAQF
-822 GLEDT
+822 GIEDT

-836 VNYASERVTSRGA
+836 VNYASNRVTSRGA
-849 IVDGGRLPDI
+849 VVDGGRLPDI
-859 REKPGWRFDVVWRQG
+859 VEKPGVRFDVVWRQG
-874 IPLGSDDDKQVELK
+874 IPIGSGDDKQVELK

-894 TKTRYQ
+894 SKTRYQ
-900 EFQIFDGG
+900 EFQTFENGL
-908 IRREINT
+908 RRDINT
-915 YDLGRIF
+915 YDLGRVF

>member
-1 MAVKGAAIPES
+1 
-12 ALSRGDALMRIENMK
+12 MRIENMK

-41 LTAPAA
+41 LVAPAA
-47 LAQTPAPTSPPAGQV
+47 LAQTGGAGAQTSSPPSGSV
-62 VSPDAGQ
+62 VAPDAGQ
-69 PEGGTPPDTGPG
+69 PAQGTPPDTGPG
-81 ATDAQETPQEEVE
+81 TTTETEVQDQGAE
-94 VSVPG
+94 ISVPG
-99 AGGDSGEDIV
+99 AGGDDIGADVV

-114 IPNIVRNTPQ
+114 IPNVIRATPQ
-124 VVSVLSTED
+124 VISVLTTED

-224 TKAAPKESFFQIG
+224 TRAAPKESFLQIG

-244 VTTAELGYTYDGG
+244 NTNTQLGYTYDGG
-257 SHDWLGYDSGERT
+257 SHDWLGYDDGERT
-270 IPGFIKDAGINGT
+270 IPGFIKDAGINNT
-283 GVTAQQVT
+283 GVTAEQVT
-291 QLTNAETS
+291 QLSNAQTS

-319 SFDVGSSRIGVIAGG
+319 SFDVGATRIGLIAGG

-349 PLDAQGGLAGDFRNV
+349 AVDPSGGLASDFRNV
-364 ATDHRAIVNGL
+364 ATDHRALVNGL
-375 IGVGAEVGRHR
+375 FGIGAEIGEHR
-386 FRWTNL
+386 IRLTNL

-399 QAIIGQGFDSN
+399 QAILGQGVDQSN
-410 NNDLTTQNTNWFE
+410 LLILNQQTNWFE
-423 RQLFTTQGVAELKF
+423 RQLYTTQGVAELKF
-437 GDLNVD
+437 GDLSVD

-450 TQRNSPYERAF
+450 TQRNSPYERTF
-461 TYIYSDLVGDYINN
+461 NYVFDGGVGDFINN
-475 LANQSL
+475 LSNQSL
-481 AQIAFSELSED
+481 AQVAFSELSED
-492 LWSGSVDLGYDLDLD
+492 LWSGGVDLGYRLNFDR
-507 TPITVQAGYA
+507 PITVQAGYA

-523 TSYRYQFRYQAQ
+523 TSYRYQFRYQAL
-535 NGLDLAEQQLRPDY
+535 NGLDPATQQLRPDY

-567 TSQGAAAYTA
+567 TAQGAAAYEA

-584 YLQLEAEAFEGV
+584 YFQVEAEAFDGL

-608 QRVLPIGTGLTA
+608 QRVLPTGTNLP
-620 TNLSNGYW
+620 TNLSNSYW
-628 LPGSTITWNF
+628 LPASTITWNF
-638 ADNMQLRLHASKTIA
+638 APDLQLRLHASKTIA

-659 LAPQVYLDF
+659 LAPQLFQDF

-674 VGNPRLVDSEL
+674 VGNPRLTDSEL

-700 RITLAGFFKRIDN
+700 RLTAAGFYKRLDN
-713 PIETFAFPGA
+713 PIEAFGSPGA
-723 GSSSLQTSFS
+723 GSSSLLTSFS
-733 NAPSAKLYGGEVE
+733 NAPSARLYGGEVE
-746 LVKYFPLDGIG
+746 LVKYFPLEGIG

-766 AVLIANYTYTKS
+766 AVLIANYTYTHS
-778 ELDAGTQGVVNPVNV
+778 ELDAQDQLVVNPVNI
-793 NAPLVPANQ
+793 AGPLIPARQ
-802 LFRDGA
+802 LFVDGA
-808 SLVGQSDHLVNAQL
+808 PLVGQSDHLVNAQL

-836 VNYASERVTSRGA
+836 INYASERVTSRGA
-849 IVDGGRLPDI
+849 IADGGVRLPDI
-859 REKPGWRFDVVWRQG
+859 RERPGVRFDVVWRQG
-874 IPLGSDDDKQVELK
+874 IPLGEGSDKQVELK

-894 TKTRYQ
+894 TRTRYQ
-900 EFQIFDGG
+900 EFQIFDNG
-908 IRREINT
+908 IRRDVNT

-922 SFGVSVG
+922 TFGVSIG

>member
-1 MAVKGAAIPES
+1 
-12 ALSRGDALMRIENMK
+12 MK

-41 LTAPAA
+41 LVAPAA
-47 LAQTPAPTSPPAGQV
+47 LAQTSGAGAPAPTSPPAGQV
-62 VSPDAGQ
+62 VSPTAGQ
-69 PEGGTPPDTGPG
+69 PQEGTPPDTGPG
-81 ATDAQETPQEEVE
+81 AGGAADQAAEQEVE
-94 VSVPG
+94 VSAPG
-99 AGGDSGEDIV
+99 AGGDAGEDIV

-114 IPNIVRNTPQ
+114 IPNIVRNTAQ

-146 SRVTGLSVVGNGFVF
+146 SRVTGLSVVGNGFVY

-200 SSLVQKSFS
+200 SSLVQKSYS
-209 ANFPGEFGGGVINLT
+209 ANYPGEFGGGVINLT
-224 TKAAPKESFFQIG
+224 TKAAPKESFLQIG

-244 VTTAELGYTYDGG
+244 ATTAELGYTYDGG
-257 SHDWLGYDSGERT
+257 SHDWLGYDTGERT
-270 IPGFIKDAGINGT
+270 IPGFIKDAGRNGT
-283 GVTAQQVT
+283 GVTAAQVT

-319 SFDVGSSRIGVIAGG
+319 SFDVGTGRIGLIAGG

-349 PLDAQGGLAGDFRNV
+349 AIDQDGTLVSDFRNV
-364 ATDHRAIVNGL
+364 ATDHRALVNGL
-375 IGVGAEVGRHR
+375 FGVGAEFGRNR
-386 FRWTNL
+386 IRWTNL

-399 QAIIGQGFDSN
+399 QAILGKGTDQN
-410 NNDLTTQNTNWFE
+410 NLDLLNQNTNWFE
-423 RQLFTTQGVAELKF
+423 RQLFTTQGVAELKL

-450 TQRNSPYERAF
+450 TQRNSPYERTF
-461 TYIYSDLVGDYINN
+461 TYLYSPQVRDYINN

-481 AQIAFSELSED
+481 AQIAFSELNED
-492 LWSGSVDLGYDLDLD
+492 LWSGGIDLGYDLNLD
-507 TPITVQAGYA
+507 TPITIQAGYA

-523 TSYRYQFRYQAQ
+523 TSYRYQFRYQALR
-535 NGLDLAEQQLRPDY
+535 GLSLAQQQLRPDY
-549 LLSDYSV
+549 LLSDYNV
-556 ILNNI
+556 QLANI

-567 TSQGAAAYTA
+567 TSQGAAAYSA

-584 YLQLEAEAFEGV
+584 YVQLEAEATEGL
-596 RAQVGVRYEDAE
+596 RAQIGVRYEDAE
-608 QRVLPIGTGLTA
+608 QRVLPTGANVTGTSLNNA
-620 TNLSNGYW
+620 YW
-628 LPGSTITWNF
+628 LPASTITWNF
-638 ADNMQLRLHASKTIA
+638 AENMQLRLHASKTIA

-659 LAPQVYLDF
+659 LAPQIYLDF

-674 VGNPRLVDSEL
+674 VGNPRLVDSKL

-691 GEWFFARDQ
+691 YEWFFQRDQ
-700 RITLAGFFKRIDN
+700 RFTAAGFYKRIEN
-713 PIETFAFPGA
+713 PIEAFGSPGA
-723 GSSSLQTSFS
+723 GSSSLLTSFS
-733 NAPSAKLYGGEVE
+733 NAPGAKLYGGEVE
-746 LVKYFPLDGIG
+746 LVKYFPLDT

-778 ELDAGTQGVVNPVNV
+778 QLDAQNQPVVNPINV
-793 NAPLVPANQ
+793 NGPLIPANQ
-802 LFRDGA
+802 LFVDG
-808 SLVGQSDHLVNAQL
+808 SPLVGQSNHLVNAQL

-836 VNYASERVTSRGA
+836 INYASERITNRGA
-849 IVDGGRLPDI
+849 IVNGVRLPDI

-874 IPLGSDDDKQVELK
+874 IPIGSGDDKQVELK

-900 EFQIFDGG
+900 EFQIFDNGN
-908 IRREINT
+908 RADVNT
-915 YDLGRIF
+915 YNLGRIF
-922 SFGVSVG
+922 SFGVSIG

>member
-1 MAVKGAAIPES
+1 
-12 ALSRGDALMRIENMK
+12 MK

-41 LTAPAA
+41 LVAPAA
-47 LAQTPAPTSPPAGQV
+47 LAQTGGSPAGAPAGQV
-62 VSPDAGQ
+62 VSPGAGQ
-69 PEGGTPPDTGPG
+69 PEAGTPPDTGPD
-81 ATDAQETPQEEVE
+81 ASTAPDAQDQGVE

-99 AGGDSGEDIV
+99 AGGDAGDDIV
-109 VIGRN
+109 VLGRN
-114 IPNIVRNTPQ
+114 IPNIVRSTPA
-124 VVSVLSTED
+124 VVSVLSSED

-224 TKAAPKESFFQIG
+224 TKATPKESFLQIG

-244 VTTAELGYTYDGG
+244 ATSAELGYTYDGG
-257 SHDWLGYDSGERT
+257 SHDWLGYDSGERR
-270 IPGFIKDAGINGT
+270 IPGFIKDAGVNGT
-283 GVTAQQVT
+283 GVTAAQVT
-291 QLTNAETS
+291 ELTNAETS

-319 SFDVGSSRIGVIAGG
+319 SFDVGSSRIGLIAGG

-349 PLDAQGGLAGDFRNV
+349 PLDAQGGLAGDFRTV
-364 ATDHRAIVNGL
+364 ATDHRALVNGL
-375 IGVGAEVGRHR
+375 FGIGAEVGRHR
-386 FRWTNL
+386 FRVTNL

-399 QAIIGQGFDSN
+399 QAILGQGFDSN
-410 NNDLTTQNTNWFE
+410 NNDLATQNTNWFE
-423 RQLFTTQGVAELKF
+423 RQLFTTQGVAEMKF

-443 LRGAYAN
+443 VRGAYAN
-450 TQRNSPYERAF
+450 TKRNSPYERNF
-461 TYIYSDLVGDYINN
+461 TYIFNDQVGDYINN

-481 AQIAFSELSED
+481 AQIAFSELNED
-492 LWSGSVDLGYDLDLD
+492 LWSGSVDLGYELNLDR
-507 TPITVQAGYA
+507 PITVQAGYA

-523 TSYRYQFRYQAQ
+523 TSYRYQFRYQAL
-535 NGLDLAEQQLRPDY
+535 NGLDTAEQQLRPDY

-556 ILNNI
+556 LLNNI
-561 VLQNES
+561 VLVNES
-567 TSQGAAAYTA
+567 TSQGAAAYSA

-584 YLQLEAEAFEGV
+584 YLQLDTEALDKV
-596 RAQVGVRYEDAE
+596 RVQLGVRYEDAA
-608 QRVLPIGTGLTA
+608 QRVQPVGVGLTA
-620 TNLSNGYW
+620 TSLSNGYW
-628 LPGSTITWNF
+628 LPASTITWNF
-638 ADNMQLRLHASKTIA
+638 ADDMQLRLHASKTIA

-691 GEWFFARDQ
+691 YEWFFQRDQ
-700 RITLAGFFKRIDN
+700 RFTLAGFFKRIDN

-746 LVKYFPLDGIG
+746 AVKYIPLEG
-757 LGDLFATKR
+757 LGEVFSTKR
-766 AVLIANYTYTKS
+766 AVIVANYTYTKS
-778 ELDAGTQGVVNPVNV
+778 QIDAGTQGVVNPVNV
-793 NAPLVPANQ
+793 NSPLVPANQ

-808 SLVGQSDHLVNAQL
+808 PLVGQSDHLVNAQF
-822 GLEDT
+822 GIEDT

-836 VNYASERVTSRGA
+836 VNYASNRVTSRGA
-849 IVDGGRLPDI
+849 VVDGGRLPDI
-859 REKPGWRFDVVWRQG
+859 VEKPGVRFDVVWRQG
-874 IPLGSDDDKQVELK
+874 IPIGGGDDKQVELK

-894 TKTRYQ
+894 SKTRYQ
-900 EFQIFDGG
+900 EYQTFENGL
-908 IRREINT
+908 RRDINT
-915 YDLGRIF
+915 YDLGRVF

>member
-1 MAVKGAAIPES
+1 
-12 ALSRGDALMRIENMK
+12 MK

-41 LTAPAA
+41 LVAPAA
-47 LAQTPAPTSPPAGQV
+47 LAQTGGSPAGAPAGQV
-62 VSPDAGQ
+62 VSPGAGQ
-69 PEGGTPPDTGPG
+69 PEAGTPPDTGPD
-81 ATDAQETPQEEVE
+81 ASTAPDAQDQGVE
-94 VSVPG
+94 VSAPG
-99 AGGDSGEDIV
+99 AGGDAGDDIV
-109 VIGRN
+109 VLGRN
-114 IPNIVRNTPQ
+114 IPNIVRSTPA
-124 VVSVLSTED
+124 VVSVLSSED

-224 TKAAPKESFFQIG
+224 TKAAPKESFLQIG

-244 VTTAELGYTYDGG
+244 ATSAELGYTYDGG
-257 SHDWLGYDSGERT
+257 SHDWLGYDSGERR
-270 IPGFIKDAGINGT
+270 IPGFIKDAGVNGT
-283 GVTAQQVT
+283 GVTAAQVT
-291 QLTNAETS
+291 ELTNAETS

-319 SFDVGSSRIGVIAGG
+319 SFDVGSSRIGLIAGG

-349 PLDAQGGLAGDFRNV
+349 PLDAQGGLAGDFRTV
-364 ATDHRAIVNGL
+364 ATDHRALVNGL
-375 IGVGAEVGRHR
+375 FGVGAEVGRHR
-386 FRWTNL
+386 FRVTNL

-399 QAIIGQGFDSN
+399 QAILGQGFDSN
-410 NNDLTTQNTNWFE
+410 NNDLATQNTNWFE
-423 RQLFTTQGVAELKF
+423 RQLFTTQGVAEMKF

-443 LRGAYAN
+443 VRGAYAN
-450 TQRNSPYERAF
+450 TQRNSPYERNF
-461 TYIYSDLVGDYINN
+461 TYIFNDQVGDYINN

-481 AQIAFSELSED
+481 AQIAFSELNED
-492 LWSGSVDLGYDLDLD
+492 LWSGSVDLGYELNLDR
-507 TPITVQAGYA
+507 PITVQAGYA

-523 TSYRYQFRYQAQ
+523 TSYRYQFRYQAL
-535 NGLDLAEQQLRPDY
+535 NGLDTAEQQLRPDY

-556 ILNNI
+556 LLNNI
-561 VLQNES
+561 VLVNES

-584 YLQLEAEAFEGV
+584 YLQLDTEALDKV
-596 RAQVGVRYEDAE
+596 RVQLGVRYEDAA
-608 QRVLPIGTGLTA
+608 QRVQPVGVGLTA
-620 TNLSNGYW
+620 TSLSNGYW
-628 LPGSTITWNF
+628 LPASTITWNF
-638 ADNMQLRLHASKTIA
+638 ADDMQLRLHASKTIA

-691 GEWFFARDQ
+691 YEWFFQRDQ
-700 RITLAGFFKRIDN
+700 RFTLAGFFKRIDN

-746 LVKYFPLDGIG
+746 AVKYIPLDG
-757 LGDLFATKR
+757 LGEVFATNR
-766 AVLIANYTYTKS
+766 AVIVANYTYTKS
-778 ELDAGTQGVVNPVNV
+778 QIDAGTQGVVNPVNV
-793 NAPLVPANQ
+793 NSPLVPANQ

-808 SLVGQSDHLVNAQL
+808 PLVGQSDHLVNAQF
-822 GLEDT
+822 GIEDT

-836 VNYASERVTSRGA
+836 VNYASNRVTSRGA
-849 IVDGGRLPDI
+849 VVDGGRLPDI
-859 REKPGWRFDVVWRQG
+859 VEKPGVRFDVVWRQG
-874 IPLGSDDDKQVELK
+874 IPIGSDDDKQVELK

-894 TKTRYQ
+894 SKTRYQ
-900 EFQIFDGG
+900 EFQTFENGL
-908 IRREINT
+908 RRDINT
-915 YDLGRIF
+915 YDLGRVF

>member
-1 MAVKGAAIPES
+1 
-12 ALSRGDALMRIENMK
+12 MK

-41 LTAPAA
+41 LVAPAA
-47 LAQTPAPTSPPAGQV
+47 LAQTGGSPAGQV
-62 VSPDAGQ
+62 VSPGAGQ
-69 PEGGTPPDTGPG
+69 PEAGTPPDTGPD
-81 ATDAQETPQEEVE
+81 ASTAPDAQDQGVE
-94 VSVPG
+94 VSAPG
-99 AGGDSGEDIV
+99 AGGDAGDDIV
-109 VIGRN
+109 VLGRN
-114 IPNIVRNTPQ
+114 IPNIVRSTPA
-124 VVSVLSTED
+124 VVSVLSSED

-224 TKAAPKESFFQIG
+224 TKAAPKESFLQIG

-244 VTTAELGYTYDGG
+244 ATSAELGYTYDGG
-257 SHDWLGYDSGERT
+257 SHDWLGYDSGERR
-270 IPGFIKDAGINGT
+270 IPGFIKDAGVNGT
-283 GVTAQQVT
+283 GVTAAQVT
-291 QLTNAETS
+291 ELTNAETS

-319 SFDVGSSRIGVIAGG
+319 SFDVGSSRIGLIAGG

-349 PLDAQGGLAGDFRNV
+349 PLDAQGGLAGDFRTV
-364 ATDHRAIVNGL
+364 ATDHRALVNGL
-375 IGVGAEVGRHR
+375 FGVGAEVGRHR
-386 FRWTNL
+386 FRVTNL

-399 QAIIGQGFDSN
+399 QAILGQGFDSN
-410 NNDLTTQNTNWFE
+410 NNDLATQNTNWFE
-423 RQLFTTQGVAELKF
+423 RQLFTTQGVAEMKF

-443 LRGAYAN
+443 VRGAYAN
-450 TQRNSPYERAF
+450 TKRNSPYERNF
-461 TYIYSDLVGDYINN
+461 TYIFNDQVGDYINN

-481 AQIAFSELSED
+481 AQIAFSELNED
-492 LWSGSVDLGYDLDLD
+492 LWSGSVDLGYELNLDR
-507 TPITVQAGYA
+507 PITVQAGYA

-523 TSYRYQFRYQAQ
+523 TSYRYQFRYQAL
-535 NGLDLAEQQLRPDY
+535 NGLDTAEQQLRPDY

-556 ILNNI
+556 LLNNI
-561 VLQNES
+561 VLVNES

-584 YLQLEAEAFEGV
+584 YLQLDTEALDKV
-596 RAQVGVRYEDAE
+596 RVQLGVRYEDAA
-608 QRVLPIGTGLTA
+608 QRVRPVGVGLTA
-620 TNLSNGYW
+620 TSLSNGYW
-628 LPGSTITWNF
+628 LPASTITWNF
-638 ADNMQLRLHASKTIA
+638 ADDMQLRLHASKTIA

-691 GEWFFARDQ
+691 YEWFFQRDQ
-700 RITLAGFFKRIDN
+700 RFTLAGFFKRIDN

-746 LVKYFPLDGIG
+746 AVKYIPLDG
-757 LGDLFATKR
+757 LGEVFATKR
-766 AVLIANYTYTKS
+766 AVIVANYTYAKS
-778 ELDAGTQGVVNPVNV
+778 QIDAGTQGVVNPVNV
-793 NAPLVPANQ
+793 NSPLVPANQ

-808 SLVGQSDHLVNAQL
+808 PLVGQSDHLVNAQF
-822 GLEDT
+822 GIEDT

-836 VNYASERVTSRGA
+836 VNYASNRVTSRGA
-849 IVDGGRLPDI
+849 VVDGGRLPDI
-859 REKPGWRFDVVWRQG
+859 VEKPGVRFDVVWRQG
-874 IPLGSDDDKQVELK
+874 IPIGSGDDKQVELK

-894 TKTRYQ
+894 SKTRYQ
-900 EFQIFDGG
+900 EFQTFENGL
-908 IRREINT
+908 RRDINT
-915 YDLGRIF
+915 YDLGRVF